1 MNESS
6 PSLVQST
13 LSLRSLQKIL
23 HNRIIQ
29 KKREMHKSHNRAYTD
44 SLWTD
49 IETFYCDNQ
58 QPARINITFWA
69 YLSCQI
75 CFIHL
80 RTRTDIKFVNQ
91 I

>member
-29 KKREMHKSHNRAYTD
+29 KKRELHKSHNRAYTVA
-44 SLWTD
+44 
-49 IETFYCDNQ
+49 CGQ
-58 QPARINITFWA
+58 
-69 YLSCQI
+69 
-75 CFIHL
+75 
-80 RTRTDIKFVNQ
+80 K
-91 I
+91 